1 VKPFWN
7 EKLYDLRKKC
17 RAEYRRWGRAK
28 EKCETANF
36 TAIYRTAYQKLS
48 AEFKRCLKEEKNRT
62 WRKFCTENLNKD
74 ILAAIRTI
82 TTKQHKTGSLTALMT
97 ADGKLESDPGKLT
110 RLMASYIIKLDPP
123 SKAEHITTI
132 EYVEKETTERSA
144 SNEETPTFHIS
155 LAEQTRALDGLKKK
169 SAAGVDQIS
178 CELIT
183 IAYPAI
189 KHRLLN
195 ILNAGLTNNWFPSG
209 WKIARVCIIP
219 KPGKKSYLSPEAY
232 RPISILNT
240 MGKIY
245 ERVIHTRLNK
255 IAEEQNWFNNCQHG
269 FRKGSSTET
278 AAHSLISHIEEN
290 FKQKN
295 IQRRP
300 SWTSNQPLIT
310 PGARQFCQP

>member
-1 VKPFWN
+1 
-7 EKLYDLRKKC
+7 
-17 RAEYRRWGRAK
+17 
-28 EKCETANF
+28 
-36 TAIYRTAYQKLS
+36 
-48 AEFKRCLKEEKNRT
+48 
-62 WRKFCTENLNKD
+62 
-74 ILAAIRTI
+74 
-82 TTKQHKTGSLTALMT
+82 MT

-110 RLMASYIIKLDPP
+110 RLMASYLIKLDPP
-123 SKAEHITTI
+123 SKAEHLTTI
-132 EYVEKETTERSA
+132 EYVEKKTTERSASTSA

-169 SAAGVDQIS
+169 SAAGVDQIF

-219 KPGKKSYLSPEAY
+219 KPGKKSYLSTEAY

-245 ERVIHTRLNK
+245 ERVIHTRLQK

-269 FRKGSSTET
+269 FREGRSTET
-278 AAHSLISHIEEN
+278 AAHSLISHIEETLN
-290 FKQKN
+290 KRN